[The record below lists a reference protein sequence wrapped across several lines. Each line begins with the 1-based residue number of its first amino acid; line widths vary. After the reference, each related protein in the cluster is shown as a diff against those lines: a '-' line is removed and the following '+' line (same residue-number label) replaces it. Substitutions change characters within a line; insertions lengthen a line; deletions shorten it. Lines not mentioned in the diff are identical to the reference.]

1 MFKKVASK
9 LLVALMFL
17 GLTACAGSNQAPA
30 KSTDENKTAS
40 TDQVEKDDSQG
51 TSDKTT
57 IVFWHSMGGNLNDAI
72 DHLVEEYNKSQDKY
86 FVKAEFQGE
95 YDDAL
100 TKIRSSASGKD
111 VGADVVQVFELG
123 TRYMIDS
130 GLIKPIQ
137 EFIDEEKYD
146 TSQLED
152 NLLAYYTVDGKLN
165 SMPFNSSTPLLYY
178 NKDMFDKAG
187 VKPPKSL
194 EEMMTVGKKIKES
207 KVTEMPISFS
217 VYGWWIDQF
226 MNKEG
231 LDIFDN
237 ENGRKAN
244 PSKTVFEDN
253 KGILNV
259 LKQWKALE
267 DEGIAPNVGKQG
279 GIPEFN
285 SGTSAMT
292 FASTASLTQ
301 ILSEVG
307 DRFEVGTAYFP
318 AVKDSD
324 KNGVSIGGASLYAL
338 NSGDEEKMKGAWDFI
353 KFLVSVDSQ
362 IYWNANT
369 GYFPVN
375 KGVLDTDEFKELI
388 KKSPQFETAI
398 DQLHDSKPEDQGA
411 LATVYQESRQIME
424 KYIEEMLNGN
434 TSPEDASKAMAK
446 EIDEALE
453 SYNKVNKKWNNTI
466 IKPISTCY
474 QHWLY

>member
-1 MFKKVASK
+1 MFKKIASRLMLVLMFITLTSCAGRDSDTSSTPKESTSTSNNEDASK
-9 LLVALMFL
+9 DE
-17 GLTACAGSNQAPA
+17 
-30 KSTDENKTAS
+30 KSTA
-40 TDQVEKDDSQG
+40 
-51 TSDKTT
+51 DKGDRTT

-72 DHLVEEYNKSQDKY
+72 DHLVDEYNKSQDKY

-100 TKIRSSASGKD
+100 TKLRSSASGKD
-111 VGADVVQVFELG
+111 VGADLVQVFDLG

-137 EFIDEEKYD
+137 DFVDEDDYD
-146 TSQLED
+146 LSQLED

-194 EEMMTVGKKIKES
+194 EEMEEVGQKLKDS
-207 KVTEMPISFS
+207 GVTDMPISMS
-217 VYGWWIDQF
+217 IYGWWVEQF
-226 MNKEG
+226 MSKQG
-231 LDIFDN
+231 LDLFDN

-244 PSKTVFEDN
+244 PTKTVFNDN
-253 KGILNV
+253 GGVTNV
-259 LKQWKALE
+259 LKAWKELE
-267 DEGIAPNVGKQG
+267 DDGIAPNVGKQG

-292 FASTASLTQ
+292 FASTASLAQ

-318 AVKDSD
+318 GVDASD
-324 KNGVSIGGASLYAL
+324 NHGVSIGGASLYAL
-338 NSGDEEKMKGAWDFI
+338 DSGDKEKMEGTWDFI
-353 KFLVSVDSQ
+353 KFLVNVDSQ
-362 IYWNANT
+362 TYWNANT

-375 KGVLDTDEFKELI
+375 KGVLDTDKFKELI
-388 KKSPQFETAI
+388 KESPQFETAI
-398 DQLHDSKPEDQGA
+398 DQLHDSTPDDQGA
-411 LATVYQESRQIME
+411 LSTVFQESRQVME

-434 TSPEDASKAMAK
+434 VSPEDASKNMAK
-446 EIDEALE
+446 EMDDALK
-453 SYNKVNKKWNNTI
+453 SYNKVNK
-466 IKPISTCY
+466 
-474 QHWLY
+474 

>member
-17 GLTACAGSNQAPA
+17 GLTACAGSKEAPNN
-30 KSTDENKTAS
+30 STDESKTQSSEQAEN
-40 TDQVEKDDSQG
+40 TESQG
-51 TSDKTT
+51 SADKTT

-72 DHLVEEYNKSQDKY
+72 DHLVEEYNNSQDKY
-86 FVKAEFQGE
+86 LVKAEFQGE

-100 TKIRSSASGKD
+100 TKLRSSASGKD

-137 EFIDEEKYD
+137 EFVDEEKYD

-187 VKPPKSL
+187 VQPPKSL
-194 EEMMTVGKKIKES
+194 EEMMTVGKKLKES

-217 VYGWWIDQF
+217 IYGWWIDQF

-244 PSKTVFEDN
+244 PSKTVFEEN
-253 KGILNV
+253 KGILNS

-292 FASTASLTQ
+292 FGSTASLAQ

-318 AVKDSD
+318 GVMASD

-338 NSGDEEKMKGAWDFI
+338 DSGDEDKMKGTWDFI

-424 KYIEEMLNGN
+424 KYIEEMLNDKI
-434 TSPEDASKAMAK
+434 SPEEASKKMAE
-446 EIDEALE
+446 EIDAALE
-453 SYNKVNKKWNNTI
+453 SYNKVN
-466 IKPISTCY
+466 
-474 QHWLY
+474 

>member
-1 MFKKVASK
+1 MLKKIISRF
-9 LLVALMFL
+9 LLVLMFVS
-17 GLTACAGSNQAPA
+17 LTSCAGRSNDSSP
-30 KSTDENKTAS
+30 
-40 TDQVEKDDSQG
+40 EKDNNATTNNEQ
-51 TSDKTT
+51 TDKNDKKETADVGDRTT

-72 DHLVEEYNKSQDKY
+72 DHLVDEYNNSQDKY

-100 TKIRSSASGKD
+100 TKLRSSASGKE
-111 VGADVVQVFELG
+111 VGADLVQVFDLG

-137 EFIDEEKYD
+137 DFVDEDNYD

-194 EEMMTVGKKIKES
+194 EEMKEVGQKLKDSGE
-207 KVTEMPISFS
+207 TDMPISIGI
-217 VYGWWIDQF
+217 YGWWVEQF
-226 MNKEG
+226 MSKQG
-231 LDIFDN
+231 LDLFDN
-237 ENGRKAN
+237 ENGRNAN
-244 PSKTVFEDN
+244 PTKTVFNDN
-253 KGILNV
+253 DGVLNV
-259 LKQWKALE
+259 LKAWKELE
-267 DEGIAPNVGKQG
+267 DAGIAPNVGKQG

-292 FASTASLTQ
+292 FASTASLAQ

-318 AVKDSD
+318 GVKASD
-324 KNGVSIGGASLYAL
+324 NHGVSIGGASLYAL
-338 NSGDEEKMKGAWDFI
+338 DSGNKEKMDATWDFI

-362 IYWNANT
+362 TYWNANT

-375 KGVLDTDEFKELI
+375 KGVLETDDFKKLI
-388 KKSPQFETAI
+388 EKSPQFETAI
-398 DQLHDSKPEDQGA
+398 DQLHDSTPDDQGA
-411 LATVYQESRQIME
+411 LSTVFQESRQIME
-424 KYIEEMLNGN
+424 KYIEDMLNGN
-434 TSPEDASKAMAK
+434 VSPEDASSSMAK
-446 EIDEALE
+446 EIDDSLE
-453 SYNKVNKKWNNTI
+453 SYNKVNK
-466 IKPISTCY
+466 
-474 QHWLY
+474 

>member
-1 MFKKVASK
+1 MLKKFVSR
-9 LLVALMFL
+9 LMLILMFVTL
-17 GLTACAGSNQAPA
+17 ASCAGRNDKQ
-30 KSTDENKTAS
+30 TDTPKDGGATSSETNT
-40 TDQVEKDDSQG
+40 KDDKKTSSQDG
-51 TSDKTT
+51 RTT

-72 DHLVEEYNKSQDKY
+72 DYLVEEYNNSQDKY

-100 TKIRSSASGKD
+100 TKLRSSASGKE
-111 VGADVVQVFELG
+111 VGADLVQVFDLG

-130 GLIKPIQ
+130 GLIKPMQ
-137 EFIDEEKYD
+137 DFIDEEKFD

-187 VKPPKSL
+187 VEVPKSL
-194 EEMMTVGKKIKES
+194 EEMKEVGQKLLDS
-207 KVTEMPISFS
+207 GVTEMPISMS
-217 VYGWWIDQF
+217 VYGWWVEQF
-226 MNKEG
+226 MSKQG

-244 PSKTVFEDN
+244 PTKSVFDEN
-253 KGILNV
+253 GGVTNV
-259 LKQWKALE
+259 LKAWKDLQ
-267 DEGIAPNVGKQG
+267 DSGIAPNVGKQG
-279 GIPEFN
+279 GGPEFN
-285 SGTSAMT
+285 AGTSAMT

-318 AVKDSD
+318 GVKASD
-324 KNGVSIGGASLYAL
+324 NHGVSIGGASLYAL
-338 NSGDEEKMKGAWDFI
+338 DSGDKAKMDATWDFV

-362 IYWNANT
+362 TYWNANT

-398 DQLHDSKPEDQGA
+398 DQLHDSTPDDQGA
-411 LATVYQESRQIME
+411 LATVFQESRQIME
-424 KYIEEMLNGN
+424 KNIEEMLNGN
-434 TSPEDASKAMAK
+434 ISPEDASAAMAK
-446 EIDEALE
+446 EIDQALE
-453 SYNKVNKKWNNTI
+453 SYNKVNK
-466 IKPISTCY
+466 
-474 QHWLY
+474 

>member
-17 GLTACAGSNQAPA
+17 GLTACAGSKEAPA

-40 TDQVEKDDSQG
+40 TDQVEKDDTQG
-51 TSDKTT
+51 SADKTT

-72 DHLVEEYNKSQDKY
+72 DHLVEEYNNSQDKY
-86 FVKAEFQGE
+86 QVKAQFQGE

-100 TKIRSSASGKD
+100 TKLRSSASGAD
-111 VGADVVQVFELG
+111 VGADLVQVFDLG

-178 NKDMFDKAG
+178 NKDMFDEAG
-187 VKPPKSL
+187 VEVPKSL
-194 EEMMTVGKKIKES
+194 EEMKETGKKLMDAG
-207 KVTEMPISFS
+207 VTDMPISMS
-217 VYGWWIDQF
+217 VYGWWVEQF
-226 MNKEG
+226 MSKQG
-231 LDIFDN
+231 LDLFDN

-244 PSKTVFEDN
+244 PTKTVFDEN
-253 KGILNV
+253 AGVTNILKEWKD
-259 LKQWKALE
+259 LK
-267 DEGIAPNVGKQG
+267 DMGIAPNVGKQG
-279 GIPEFN
+279 GDPEFKA
-285 SGTSAMT
+285 GTSAMT
-292 FASTASLTQ
+292 FASTASLAQ

-318 AVKDSD
+318 GVVASD

-338 NSGDEEKMKGAWDFI
+338 NSGDEEKMKGTWDFI

-362 IYWNANT
+362 TYWNANT

-375 KGVLDTDEFKELI
+375 KGVVETDAFKELI

-398 DQLHDSKPEDQGA
+398 DQLHDSTPEDQGA
-411 LATVYQESRQIME
+411 LATVFQESRQIIE
-424 KYIEEMLNGN
+424 KYIEEMLNDKM
-434 TSPEDASKAMAK
+434 SPEEASKKMAE
-446 EIDEALE
+446 EIDAALE
-453 SYNKVNKKWNNTI
+453 SYNKVNKK
-466 IKPISTCY
+466 
-474 QHWLY
+474 

>member
-17 GLTACAGSNQAPA
+17 GLTACAGSKEAPA

-51 TSDKTT
+51 SADKTT

-72 DHLVEEYNKSQDKY
+72 DHLVEEYNNSQDKY
-86 FVKAEFQGE
+86 QVKAQFQGE

-100 TKIRSSASGKD
+100 TKLRSSASGKD
-111 VGADVVQVFELG
+111 VGCDLVQVFDLG

-137 EFIDEEKYD
+137 DFVDKENYD
-146 TSQLED
+146 TSQLEE

-187 VKPPKSL
+187 VEVPKSL
-194 EEMMTVGKKIKES
+194 EEMKETGKKLMDAG
-207 KVTEMPISFS
+207 VTEMPISMS
-217 VYGWWIDQF
+217 VYGWWVEQF
-226 MNKEG
+226 MSKQG

-237 ENGRKAN
+237 ENGRKSN
-244 PSKTVFEDN
+244 PTKTVFDEN
-253 KGILNV
+253 GGVTNV
-259 LKQWKALE
+259 LKAWKDLK
-267 DEGIAPNVGKQG
+267 DMGIAPNVGKQG
-279 GIPEFN
+279 GDPEFKA
-285 SGTSAMT
+285 GTSAMT
-292 FASTASLTQ
+292 FASTASLAQ

-318 AVKDSD
+318 GVKASD

-338 NSGDEEKMKGAWDFI
+338 DSGDEEKMKGTWDFI

-362 IYWNANT
+362 TYWNANT

-375 KGVLDTDEFKELI
+375 KGVVDTDAFKELI

-398 DQLHDSKPEDQGA
+398 DQLHDSTPEDQGA
-411 LATVYQESRQIME
+411 LATVFQESRQIIE
-424 KYIEEMLNGN
+424 KYIEEMLNDN
-434 TSPEDASKAMAK
+434 ISPEEASKKMSE
-446 EIDEALE
+446 EIDAALE
-453 SYNKVNKKWNNTI
+453 SYNKVNKK
-466 IKPISTCY
+466 
-474 QHWLY
+474 

>member
-1 MFKKVASK
+1 MFKKIASRL
-9 LLVALMFL
+9 LLVLMFIS
-17 GLTACAGSNQAPA
+17 LTACAGRN
-30 KSTDENKTAS
+30 
-40 TDQVEKDDSQG
+40 DDSKG
-51 TSDKTT
+51 KNAGNDTKSSESADSKDSKEAISSDGKTT

-72 DHLVEEYNKSQDKY
+72 DHLVAEYNKSQDKY

-130 GLIKPIQ
+130 GLIKPMQ
-137 EFIDEEKYD
+137 DFIDEEKYD

-178 NKDMFDKAG
+178 NKDMFEKAG
-187 VKPPKSL
+187 VEVPKSL
-194 EEMMTVGKKIKES
+194 EEMKTVGKKLKES
-207 KVTEMPISFS
+207 GVTDMPISFS

-226 MNKEG
+226 MNKQG
-231 LDIFDN
+231 LDLFDN

-244 PSKTVFEDN
+244 PEKSVFEEN
-253 KGILNV
+253 GGVTNIL
-259 LKQWKALE
+259 KAWKELA

-318 AVKDSD
+318 KVKDSD
-324 KNGVSIGGASLYAL
+324 KNGVSIGGASLYAI
-338 NSGDEEKMKGAWDFI
+338 NSGDEEKMAGTWDFI
-353 KFLVSVDSQ
+353 KFLVNVESQ
-362 IYWNANT
+362 TYWNANT

-375 KGVLDTDEFKELI
+375 KGVLETKEFKDLI

-424 KYIEEMLNGN
+424 KHIEDMLNGN
-434 TSPEDASKAMAK
+434 ISPEDASKKMAE
-446 EIDEALE
+446 EIDAALE
-453 SYNKVNKKWNNTI
+453 SYNKVNKK
-466 IKPISTCY
+466 
-474 QHWLY
+474 